1 MSEAPDVRR
10 GGGISRGWLLL
21 FCAIVAEVCA
31 SLSLKGALNHPAL
44 YIAVVL
50 GYAGAFTLLSFV
62 LRAGVPL
69 GVAYGVWGACGVA
82 LTALASAAI
91 FHEQLTPLMMLGM
104 AVVIA
109 GVLCVELGHRAG
121 KSAAGKNGAGKNSAD
136 GTGTTG
142 PAKGG
147 VA

>member
-1 MSEAPDVRR
+1 MKSTTA
-10 GGGISRGWLLL
+10 GAGRGWLLL
-21 FCAIVAEVCA
+21 SFAIVAEVCA

-44 YIAVVL
+44 YIVVVL

-62 LRAGVPL
+62 LGAGVPL

-91 FHEQLTPLMMLGM
+91 FHEQLTPVMMLGM

-121 KSAAGKNGAGKNSAD
+121 KTAAGKNSAD
-136 GTGTTG
+136 HAGRTGA
-142 PAKGG
+142 AKDG